1 MNNAMLPPPRE
12 YSSGRFEAEVS
23 MLEGLAD
30 RGTRE
35 RPARRWMVVGGVAAA
50 GVAVAGAALATG
62 TFSGAEDQ
70 SLVRCHTTTDLGRG
84 SDFAGTSTSIGNAQG
99 LIPIDR
105 ALESCGDLWRQGVL
119 QLGAAQPSGPS
130 GSDAPVPE
138 LVGCVDP
145 DGFAAVFPGREGL
158 CTSLGLA
165 ALVEAP

>member
-1 MNNAMLPPPRE
+1 MNNTMLPPPRE

-30 RGTRE
+30 RGTRK

-50 GVAVAGAALATG
+50 GVALAGAAVVTG
-62 TFSGAEDQ
+62 TFSKAEDK

-84 SDFAGTSTSIGNAQG
+84 KDFAGTSTSVGNAQG

-105 ALESCGDLWRQGVL
+105 ALESCADLWRQGVL
-119 QLGAAQPSGPS
+119 TLGAAQPSGPR
-130 GSDAPVPE
+130 GSDAAVPE

-158 CTSLGLA
+158 CSSLGLTSLA
-165 ALVEAP
+165 EGP